1 MQPAGGVED
10 DDVVAV
16 VLGVAQGFF
25 GDLHRVALT
34 HLKDRDPGLFAHHLQ
49 LFDGRRAVDVAGHQQ
64 RAVPL
69 AFEQFA
75 QLARVG
81 GFARALQAA
90 HHDDA
95 GRLGGDVQPADLP
108 PHEGDELL
116 VDDLDDLLGGG
127 QTLKDGGA
135 HRPLGHRVHKLL
147 GDLVVDVR
155 LQQGQADLPHGGLD
169 VLLPQLA
176 LLL

>member
-1 MQPAGGVED
+1 MTQGGLE
-10 DDVVAV
+10 
-16 VLGVAQGFF
+16 GMC
-25 GDLHRVALT
+25 RRLT
-34 HLKDRDPGLFAHHLQ
+34 S
-49 LFDGRRAVDVAGHQQ
+49 
-64 RAVPL
+64 
-69 AFEQFA
+69 
-75 QLARVG
+75 
-81 GFARALQAA
+81 
-90 HHDDA
+90 
-95 GRLGGDVQPADLP
+95 P